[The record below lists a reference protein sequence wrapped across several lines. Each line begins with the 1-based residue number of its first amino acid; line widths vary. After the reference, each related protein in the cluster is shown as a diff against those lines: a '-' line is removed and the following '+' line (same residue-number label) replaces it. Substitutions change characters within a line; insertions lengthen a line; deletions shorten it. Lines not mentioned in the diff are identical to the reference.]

1 MFLIEIKDNNHLSIL
16 RYIYKNK
23 SCLSSEQTLNCIVN
37 RIRNDELDFAIGLGN
52 YKFNFE
58 DNIIEIV
65 YKEEGKAKGTEM
77 NVQYFKRLT
86 VIGED
91 EVILKKFISK
101 CLELDFNVCGESTDI
116 YISNDCGDWIKYN
129 KINSRNLNT
138 IYLDDEIK
146 TKIMNDLENFKS
158 SENEYIQFGIPY
170 KKTYLLTGAPGM
182 GKSSLIKALC
192 TKYNYSL
199 SFLAVSKNFDNTSLV
214 YAIRDLNENSILL
227 LEDIDCLFDKRNVS
241 QENSSLTFSN
251 LINILDGVLY
261 KHGIIIF
268 MTTNHPE
275 KLDNAL
281 MRIGRIDMIINID
294 YPKKEMI
301 QKAYNDILKN
311 ISEDTKITFNTFYDY
326 INNKRIPMCA
336 IVNFLFR
343 YKNDWEKHIDELVNT
358 DYFIKK
364 TLKQDTDKSLYV

>member
-1 MFLIEIKDNNHLSIL
+1 LLIL
-16 RYIYKNK
+16 
-23 SCLSSEQTLNCIVN
+23 
-37 RIRNDELDFAIGLGN
+37 
-52 YKFNFE
+52 
-58 DNIIEIV
+58 
-65 YKEEGKAKGTEM
+65 
-77 NVQYFKRLT
+77 
-86 VIGED
+86 
-91 EVILKKFISK
+91 
-101 CLELDFNVCGESTDI
+101 
-116 YISNDCGDWIKYN
+116 
-129 KINSRNLNT
+129 
-138 IYLDDEIK
+138 
-146 TKIMNDLENFKS
+146 
-158 SENEYIQFGIPY
+158 
-170 KKTYLLTGAPGM
+170 
-182 GKSSLIKALC
+182 
-192 TKYNYSL
+192 KYNYSL

-311 ISEDTKITFNTFYDY
+311 ISEDSKIKFKTFYDN

-343 YKNDWEKHIDELVNT
+343 YKNDWEKYIDELVNT